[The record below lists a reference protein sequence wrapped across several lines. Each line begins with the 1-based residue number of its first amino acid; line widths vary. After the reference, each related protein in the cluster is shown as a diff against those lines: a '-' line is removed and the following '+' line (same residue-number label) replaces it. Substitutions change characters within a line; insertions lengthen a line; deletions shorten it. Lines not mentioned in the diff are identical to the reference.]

1 MPNALETVRQ
11 FGCIKAFRDDVVAK
25 IKALNIQNLGTSVY
39 ADRVSKICPDEDA
52 VCIVTTNNVSFKDN
66 RTSPRFYIAEGDLVV
81 LVYGRSFCDGETSGM
96 SSDGDVFDFLYDT
109 AENIIEELETNVSVG
124 HGKDVNRFYLK
135 SCTNNFT
142 DKECFRGVFAIT
154 FGFEFSIVFNRKSP
168 AYEFLK
174 AKNTLKAG
182 SGDGNKIVFTTN
194 VRQ

>member
-1 MPNALETVRQ
+1 MPDTVDVRK
-11 FGCIKAFRDDVVAK
+11 FGCIKDLRDDVVTK
-25 IKALNIQNLGTSVY
+25 IKALNITNLGSNVY
-39 ADRVSKICPDEDA
+39 ADRVSKICPEENG
-52 VCIVTTNNVSFKDN
+52 VCIVTTNNVTFKDN
-66 RTSPRFYIAEGDLVV
+66 RSSPRFYIAEGDLVV
-81 LVYGRSFCDGETSGM
+81 LIYGRSFYEGETSGM
-96 SSDGDVFDFLYDT
+96 SSDGDVFDFLYDA
-109 AENIIEELETNVSVG
+109 AEDVIEKLETDISVG
-124 HGKDVNRFYLK
+124 PGKDVNRFYLK

-142 DKECFRGVFAIT
+142 EKECFRGVFAIT